1 MSHEPEDSQPTHRL
15 VMPFVT
21 VSSKGG
27 PHDDAAYT
35 AGFEMGHLDADLIT
49 AKGLVALIERTIQTV
64 NRPQADLIAMH
75 RGWTAT
81 FTDTDVDGWTHAVF
95 EPAEGI
101 S

>member
-1 MSHEPEDSQPTHRL
+1 MSHEPEDPQPTHRL

-21 VSSKGG
+21 VSSNGG
-27 PHDDAAYT
+27 PHDDDSYV
-35 AGFEMGHLDADLIT
+35 AGFEMGHLDADLLAAAGVI
-49 AKGLVALIERTIQTV
+49 ARVEGAIQTV

-81 FTDTDVDGWTHAVF
+81 FTDTEVEGWTHAVF
-95 EPAEGI
+95 ERAEGI

>member
-21 VSSKGG
+21 VTSKGG
-27 PHDDAAYT
+27 PHDDGSYV
-35 AGFEMGHLDADLIT
+35 AGFEMGSLDIELRI
-49 AKGLVALIERTIQTV
+49 GRGWVAVLERTIQTV

-81 FTDTDVDGWTHAVF
+81 FTDTEVDGWTHATF
-95 EPAEGI
+95 EPAEGL